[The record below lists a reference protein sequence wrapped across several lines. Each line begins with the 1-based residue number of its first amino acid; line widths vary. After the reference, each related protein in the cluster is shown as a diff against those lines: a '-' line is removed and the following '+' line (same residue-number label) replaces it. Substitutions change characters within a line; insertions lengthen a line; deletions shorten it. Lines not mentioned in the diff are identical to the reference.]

1 MSAKEPE
8 SVIMDM
14 WKVPPGSQRELVDAL
29 RELLE
34 QTRLIDGFVHGRIH
48 TSLDCTK
55 VISYST
61 TRSAADHERLQ
72 ERDEIRE
79 RLKALEAI
87 AVSHRSAYQLE
98 CVYTAPTETGPADV
112 RQGAYRPIP

>member
-1 MSAKEPE
+1 MSPKEPE

-14 WKVPPGSQRELVDAL
+14 WEVPPGRQRELVDAL

-34 QTRLIDGFVHGRIH
+34 QTRLIDGFVDGRIH
-48 TSLDCTK
+48 TSLDGTK

-61 TRSAADHERLQ
+61 MRSAADHERLQ

-79 RLKALEAI
+79 RLQALESI

-112 RQGAYRPIP
+112 QLGAY